1 MFKAIKAIVL
11 FCLLSASA
19 LEASPMTINA
29 LKFVDDQSKP
39 IDATSVVSDL
49 ENQIG
54 SEFNPEKL
62 LTDIELLKSRLPRYQ
77 KIVATIDPDNTSE
90 GLILKFQFQVKRV
103 VQAVRIM
110 LDSDMEEEFNLHEEL
125 LTAKGTLFHTRN
137 LEADRITLT
146 ERFKKR
152 GYPNVSV
159 SHSLHSKSKSKVQV
173 RFHISLGTR
182 KIKVYDIKFHGNRG
196 IDEDE
201 LLERMTI
208 HTRGFFLSSRPVFD
222 ITELEQDLKSVITHY
237 QQSGYNDALITTRVD
252 YKKDLVTLHFDIK
265 EGPRYM
271 VHSVKVAASDVFHE
285 TNLVNA
291 FNYKTSSAYNEKE
304 MRQGL
309 QRLRE
314 FLGSLGYP
322 LSEAMIDYDSESGRV
337 SLFVREGKKQTIEEV
352 EVIGNIKMKA
362 STILLD
368 VDLKP
373 GEIVNTKMIDKTL
386 KKLRGT
392 GYYSDVSVDY
402 YPLTATTGKI
412 TVNVKEASTQVIQ
425 FSAGMSS
432 AGSTGTVSYS
442 NKNLFGTGKTVSVH
456 AMVSEELYRI
466 GLLYRDPHF
475 IGTDYEMEANLNFDT
490 QLKPNYDQ
498 SKVSFRIMI
507 EKKLTENLKLGLGT
521 RVEFVNIDNIDSE
534 LKPHIHD
541 ATDNGTII
549 GLIST
554 MVYKNEQND
563 STGQVKS
570 GFRMKLAMMPS
581 HGDQGLYIK
590 TFTEIVAST
599 SLGTNSS
606 GASHTLSGKVTLG
619 YASENTP
626 FYEKY
631 NAGGIGTIRGFD
643 SSSITPSGS
652 PSGANVLVA
661 TNGTY
666 SFPIWK
672 DRLKGVIFVEAASVG
687 EGFSDLGDIRAVG
700 GMGLR
705 ANLRDTFLSNSIE
718 AGFALPLLKQD
729 GDSLKPFYF
738 MFGDYDPAYDL

>member
-1 MFKAIKAIVL
+1 MRHAFKAILIIFIIGIGPL
-11 FCLLSASA
+11 M
-19 LEASPMTINA
+19 ASPMTIND
-29 LKFVDDQSKP
+29 LRFVDDQSKP
-39 IDATSVVSDL
+39 IDATAVVMDL
-49 ENQIG
+49 ENQVG
-54 SEFNPEKL
+54 TDFNPEKL
-62 LTDIELLKSRLPRYQ
+62 LGDIELLKSRLPRYQ
-77 KIVATIDPDNTSE
+77 KIVATIDPDKDEE
-90 GLILKFQFQVKRV
+90 GLILSFQFQIKRT

-110 LDSDMEEEFNLHEEL
+110 LDSDMEEELNLHEDL
-125 LTAKGTLFHTRN
+125 LTAKGNLFHTRN

-146 ERFKKR
+146 EKFKKR
-152 GYPNVSV
+152 GYPNVLV
-159 SHSLHSKSKSKVQV
+159 SHSLHSKNSTKVQV
-173 RFHISLGTR
+173 RFHISLGS
-182 KIKVYDIKFHGNRG
+182 KKMKVYDIKFHGNSG
-196 IDEDE
+196 IDEDY
-201 LLERMTI
+201 LLEKMTI

-222 ITELEQDLKSVITHY
+222 ITELEQDLKSVITYY
-237 QQSGYNDALITTRVD
+237 QQSGYNDAKITTRVD
-252 YKKDLVTLHFDIK
+252 YKKDLVTLHFNII

-271 VHSVKVAASDVFHE
+271 VKQVKVATSETFPAAS
-285 TNLVNA
+285 LVNA
-291 FNYKTSSAYNEKE
+291 FNYRKNSPYNEKE
-304 MRQGL
+304 LRQAL

-314 FLGSLGYP
+314 FLGSKGYP
-322 LSEAMIDYDSESGRV
+322 LSQALIDYDSDSSV
-337 SLFVREGKKQTIEEV
+337 VTLYVREGMKQKIEEV
-352 EVIGNIKMKA
+352 EVVGNIKMKA

-368 VDLKP
+368 VNITP
-373 GEIVNTKMIDKTL
+373 GEIVNTKKIDETL
-386 KKLRGT
+386 KNLRGS

-402 YPLTATTGKI
+402 SPLTATSGKI
-412 TVNVKEASTQVIQ
+412 IISVKEASTQVIQ
-425 FSAGMSS
+425 FTAGMSS
-432 AGSTGTVSYS
+432 AGTTGGVSYS

-475 IGTDYEMEANLNFDT
+475 VGTDYEMEVNLNYDT
-490 QLKPNYDQ
+490 QFKPSYDQ
-498 SKVSFRIMI
+498 EKVSFRIMI
-507 EKKLTENLKLGLGT
+507 EKKLNENLKLGIGT

-541 ATDNGTII
+541 ATDSGTVI

-554 MVYKNEQND
+554 MVYKNEQYD
-563 STGQVKS
+563 STGQVKN

-590 TFTEIVAST
+590 TFTEIVGSK
-599 SLGTNSS
+599 SLGTNES
-606 GASHTLSGKVTLG
+606 GASHTISGKVTLG

-626 FYEKY
+626 YYEKY

-718 AGFALPLLKQD
+718 AGFALPIIQQD